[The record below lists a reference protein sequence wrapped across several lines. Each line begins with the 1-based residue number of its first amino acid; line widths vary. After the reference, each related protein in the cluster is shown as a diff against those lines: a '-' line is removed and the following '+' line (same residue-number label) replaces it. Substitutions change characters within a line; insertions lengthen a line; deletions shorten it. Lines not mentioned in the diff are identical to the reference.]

1 MALMMKNEN
10 TVKVWYIEFLSFI
23 GKQKKGLVKKDIQK
37 SSNKSNLT
45 DYKLNTEEE
54 AKVSKLEESKFKH
67 FICLLIYLFL
77 IQVKIQ

>member
-10 TVKVWYIEFLSFI
+10 TVKVWYIEFLSII

-37 SSNKSNLT
+37 GSNKSNLT

-67 FICLLIYLFL
+67 PICLSFFR
-77 IQVKIQ
+77 

>member
-10 TVKVWYIEFLSFI
+10 TVKVWYIEFLSII

-45 DYKLNTEEE
+45 DYKLNTKEE
-54 AKVSKLEESKFKH
+54 AKVSKLEESKLKH
-67 FICLLIYLFL
+67 PICLFIFFL
-77 IQVKIQ
+77 SR